1 MEYSEMQAFSLGSW
15 LFATLTFVIGV
26 FVKYTFN
33 ILSTPK
39 LEVEEYVV
47 LDKDSKA
54 WIRVKNRSKWIKAYD
69 LRFFIAFYQNGERIH
84 TKIIND
90 GVMKNGQ
97 EDTYSITPKNEKK
110 EVIPFDITISNNYVE
125 VTLLF
130 KNKFNTFSVIEKKV
144 VYKV

>member
-1 MEYSEMQAFSLGSW
+1 MQAFSLGSW

>member
-1 MEYSEMQAFSLGSW
+1 
-15 LFATLTFVIGV
+15 
-26 FVKYTFN
+26 
-33 ILSTPK
+33 
-39 LEVEEYVV
+39 
-47 LDKDSKA
+47 
-54 WIRVKNRSKWIKAYD
+54 
-69 LRFFIAFYQNGERIH
+69 
-84 TKIIND
+84 
-90 GVMKNGQ
+90 MKNGQ

>member
-54 WIRVKNRSKWIKAYD
+54 WIRVKNRSKWIKAYG
-69 LRFFIAFYQNGERIH
+69 LPYNKKYI
-84 TKIIND
+84 
-90 GVMKNGQ
+90 KNF
-97 EDTYSITPKNEKK
+97 SK
-110 EVIPFDITISNNYVE
+110 EE
-125 VTLLF
+125 WLAL
-130 KNKFNTFSVIEKKV
+130 
-144 VYKV
+144 

>member
-15 LFATLTFVIGV
+15 LFATVTFVIGV
-26 FVKYTFN
+26 LVKFFFN

-39 LEVEEYVV
+39 LEVEGYVV

-54 WIRVKNRSKWIKAYD
+54 WVRVKNRSKWIKAYD

-90 GVMKNGQ
+90 GVMKNRQ

-110 EVIPFDITISNNYVE
+110 EVIPFDITTPNNYVE